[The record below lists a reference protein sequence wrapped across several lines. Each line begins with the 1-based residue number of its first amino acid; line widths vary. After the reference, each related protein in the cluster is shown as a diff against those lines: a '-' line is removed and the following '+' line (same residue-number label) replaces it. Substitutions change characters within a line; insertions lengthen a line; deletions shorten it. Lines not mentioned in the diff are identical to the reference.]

1 MSKKADPYSLFA
13 THLDS
18 SHARMGGKK
27 KTWQEKMFCTRRHTA
42 REVLGLKLKPL
53 NIKAMT

>member
-1 MSKKADPYSLFA
+1 MSKNADPSSLFA

-18 SHARMGGKK
+18 SHARIGEKRGLAKK
-27 KTWQEKMFCTRRHTA
+27 KMFCTRRHIA
-42 REVLGLKLKPL
+42 REVSELKLKPL